1 MDAEATMEDLAI
13 LDERVGH
20 DLRQL
25 HDYLWSPGWKGD
37 EARLRTH
44 LLQES
49 RELDAFL
56 GADGRLQ
63 KNSEALTKNWGRGP
77 KGEAL
82 FELLHHTYT
91 LTAATEKLRSGD
103 YQAAAAHAADVAE
116 SVSIGIC
123 ANAGCFPVVE
133 EWGRKKIDFEAYAS
147 KLADALEAKGIERA
161 QDIKHMLMVAQNLG
175 KEWDEIASGEAKA
188 LAARAAIENTAWCA
202 VTGVS
207 VREAL
212 GATPAAPYR
221 DILGLILHIASRI

>member
-1 MDAEATMEDLAI
+1 MEDFAT
-13 LDERVGH
+13 LDERMGH
-20 DLRQL
+20 HLRQL

-37 EARLRTH
+37 EARLRTD

-63 KNSEALTKNWGRGP
+63 KNSEALDKNWGRGP

-82 FELLHHTYT
+82 FELLHHAYT
-91 LTAATEKLRSGD
+91 LTAATEKLRNGD

-123 ANAGCFPVVE
+123 ANAGCFPIVE
-133 EWGRKKIDFEAYAS
+133 EWESKSIDFETYAS
-147 KLADALEAKGIERA
+147 KLADALEAKGIERT
-161 QDIKHMLMVAQNLG
+161 QDIRHMLIVAQSLG
-175 KEWDEIASGEAKA
+175 KEWDKTASDEAKA

-202 VTGVS
+202 VAGVS
-207 VREAL
+207 IREAL
-212 GATPAAPYR
+212 GTAPATPYR
-221 DILGLILHIASRI
+221 DIPGLILHIASRL

>member
-1 MDAEATMEDLAI
+1 MEDFATF
-13 LDERVGH
+13 DERMGH

-37 EARLRTH
+37 EARLRTD
-44 LLQES
+44 LLERS

-63 KNSEALTKNWGRGP
+63 KNSEALDKNWGRGP

-91 LTAATEKLRSGD
+91 LTAATEKLRNGD

-123 ANAGCFPVVE
+123 ANAGCFPLVE
-133 EWGRKKIDFEAYAS
+133 EWESKRIDFETYAS
-147 KLADALEAKGIERA
+147 KLADALEAKGIERT
-161 QDIKHMLMVAQNLG
+161 QDIRHMLIVAQSLG
-175 KEWDEIASGEAKA
+175 KEWDETASDEAKA

-202 VTGVS
+202 VASVS

-212 GATPAAPYR
+212 GAAPATPYR
-221 DILGLILHIASRI
+221 DIPGLILHIASRL